1 MILIGGITRLTQSGL
16 SMVTWQP
23 IMGTLPPLNQQDWQQ
38 TFEAYQQFPEYQQI
52 NKGMGLTEFKK
63 IFWWEYIH
71 RALGRLIG
79 LVFLLPLIF
88 FVYTDRIQKSKNPA
102 FFGLFLLGALQGLMG
117 WYMVKSGL
125 VNDPH
130 VSQYR
135 LTAHL
140 SLAVLIYAVMVW
152 LLLSHNQ
159 LKKTLTASFRPRGST
174 FVKWLI
180 GLVGLMIISGG
191 FMAGTKAGFIYN
203 TFPKMGEV
211 WLPDQMLAL
220 SPWWKNFF
228 ENTVTIQFQHRVTAF
243 ITLAAII
250 SFYLYM
256 RQSPRRLVKVGLNLL
271 LILALVQVSLGILT
285 LVLKVPVMIGV
296 MHQGGAILLL
306 TAAIYTAF
314 QINKS

>member
-1 MILIGGITRLTQSGL
+1 
-16 SMVTWQP
+16 
-23 IMGTLPPLNQQDWQQ
+23 MGTIPPLSESEWQQ
-38 TFEAYQQFPEYQQI
+38 TFEAYRQFPEYQQV
-52 NKGMGLTEFKK
+52 NRGMSLSEFKQ

-71 RALGRLIG
+71 RVLGRLIG
-79 LVFLLPLIF
+79 LVFLLPLLF
-88 FVYTDRIQKSKNPA
+88 FTYTARIPKSKIPA
-102 FFGLFLLGALQGLMG
+102 FFGLFILGGLQGLMG

-125 VNDPH
+125 VNNPH

-135 LTAHL
+135 LVAHL
-140 SLAVLIYAVMVW
+140 SLAVLIYSIMLW

-159 LKKTLTASFRPRGST
+159 IKKIRAGSFRPRGSF
-174 FVKWLI
+174 FVKCLI
-180 GLVGLMIISGG
+180 ALIGLMIISGG

-203 TFPKMGEV
+203 TFPKMGDM
-211 WLPDQMLAL
+211 WWPDQLLGL

-228 ENTVTIQFQHRVTAF
+228 ENTVTIQFQHRVTAL
-243 ITLAAII
+243 ITLAAVIY
-250 SFYLYM
+250 FYIYM
-256 RQSPRRLVKVGLNLL
+256 RRTPESAVITGLNFL
-271 LILALVQVSLGILT
+271 LILALVQVCLGILT

>member
-1 MILIGGITRLTQSGL
+1 
-16 SMVTWQP
+16 MVTWEP
-23 IMGTLPPLNQQDWQQ
+23 LMGAIPPLNQNDWQQ
-38 TFEAYQQFPEYQQI
+38 MFDAYKQFPEYQQV
-52 NKGMGLTEFKK
+52 NKGMSLTEFKK

-71 RALGRLIG
+71 RVLGRLIG
-79 LVFLLPLIF
+79 LVFLLPFLF
-88 FVYTDRIQKSKNPA
+88 FAYTGRIPKSKMPA
-102 FFGLFLLGALQGLMG
+102 FWGLFVLGGLQGLMG

-125 VNDPH
+125 ANDPH

-135 LTAHL
+135 LVAHL
-140 SLAVLIYAVMVW
+140 SLAVVIYGFMVW

-159 LKKTLTASFRPRGST
+159 IKKARTASFRPRGSR
-174 FVKWLI
+174 FIKWLFALI
-180 GLVGLMIISGG
+180 GLMIISGG

-211 WLPDQMLAL
+211 WVPDSVWGL

-228 ENTVTIQFQHRVTAF
+228 ENTVTIQFQHRVTALM
-243 ITLAAII
+243 TLAVII
-250 SFYLYM
+250 YFYFYM
-256 RQSPRRLVKVGLNLL
+256 RRVPQSTVRWGLNLL
-271 LILALVQVSLGILT
+271 LILALVQVGLGILT
-285 LVLKVPVMIGV
+285 LVLQVPVMIGV

>member
-1 MILIGGITRLTQSGL
+1 
-16 SMVTWQP
+16 
-23 IMGTLPPLNQQDWQQ
+23 MGTLPPLNQQDWQEM
-38 TFEAYQQFPEYQQI
+38 FAAYQQFPEYQQV
-52 NKGMGLTEFKK
+52 NKGMSLTEFKQ

-71 RALGRLIG
+71 RLLGRLIG
-79 LVFLLPLIF
+79 VVFLLPLIF
-88 FVYTDRIQKSKNPA
+88 FVYTDRIQKSKRPA
-102 FFGLFLLGALQGLMG
+102 FFGLFLLGGLQGLMG

-140 SLAVLIYAVMVW
+140 SLAVLIYAIMVW

-159 LKKTLTASFRPRGST
+159 IKKTLTSNFRPRGDR
-174 FVKWLI
+174 FIKWLI
-180 GLVGLMIISGG
+180 GLIGLMIISGG

-203 TFPKMGEV
+203 TFPKMGDA
-211 WLPDQMLAL
+211 WMPDHLFAL

-228 ENTVTIQFQHRVTAF
+228 ENTVTIQFQHRVSALV
-243 ITLAAII
+243 TLVVII
-250 SFYLYM
+250 GFYLYM
-256 RQSPRRLVKVGLNLL
+256 RRTPRELVKVGINLL

-285 LVLKVPVMIGV
+285 LVLKVPIMVGV

-314 QINKS
+314 QIKKS

>member
-1 MILIGGITRLTQSGL
+1 
-16 SMVTWQP
+16 MVTWEP
-23 IMGTLPPLNQQDWQQ
+23 IMGTIPPLSQQDWQQ
-38 TFEAYQQFPEYQQI
+38 TFEAYKQFPEYQQV
-52 NKGMGLTEFKK
+52 NKGMSLAEFKK

-71 RALGRLIG
+71 RLLGRLIG
-79 LVFLLPLIF
+79 LVFLLPLLF
-88 FVYTDRIQKSKNPA
+88 FIYTDRIPKSKRSA
-102 FFGLFLLGALQGLMG
+102 FWGLFLLGGLQGLMG

-125 VNDPH
+125 VNNPH

-140 SLAVLIYAVMVW
+140 SLAVLIYAMMVW

-159 LKKTLTASFRPRGST
+159 IKKTLTGGFRPRGST

-180 GLVGLMIISGG
+180 ALIGLMIIGGG
-191 FMAGTKAGFIYN
+191 FMAGTRAGFIYN

-211 WLPDQMLAL
+211 WLPDQLLGL

-228 ENTVTIQFQHRVTAF
+228 ENTITIQFQHRVSAF
-243 ITLAAII
+243 VTLAVIV

-256 RQSPRRLVKVGLNLL
+256 RQTPRPSVKSGLNWL

-285 LVLKVPVMIGV
+285 LVLKVPVMIAV

-306 TAAIYTAF
+306 TAAIYTAS

>member
-23 IMGTLPPLNQQDWQQ
+23 IMGTMPPLSQQDWQQ
-38 TFEAYQQFPEYQQI
+38 AFEAYKQFPEYQQV
-52 NKGMGLTEFKK
+52 NKGMSLAEFKK

-71 RALGRLIG
+71 RVLGRLIG
-79 LVFLLPLIF
+79 LVFLLPLLF
-88 FVYTDRIQKSKNPA
+88 FVYTDRIQKSKKPA

-117 WYMVKSGL
+117 WFMVKSGL

-159 LKKTLTASFRPRGST
+159 LKRTLSASFRPRGST
-174 FVKWLI
+174 FIKWLI
-180 GLVGLMIISGG
+180 ALVGLMIISGG

-203 TFPKMGEV
+203 TFPKMGDV
-211 WLPDQMLAL
+211 WLPDQLLAL

-243 ITLAAII
+243 ITLAVIV

-256 RQSPRRLVKVGLNLL
+256 RQTPRRLVRIGLNMLL
-271 LILALVQVSLGILT
+271 VLALVQVTLGILT